1 MAGRRFGMELSDD
14 RVEIWARGDGL
25 VFQEPAVVARSSSG
39 RVSALGSQAVRIVAD
54 PGSETEL
61 VRPFGVFEL
70 RDRDTAEQ
78 MLRQLI
84 TRVVGRLVFVRH
96 ELVLAVS
103 AELSTSARR
112 ALLEVSLASG
122 ARMAHLLDLP
132 LALAFGAGLPVTA
145 WDPMPVMF
153 LLPDSVQAAIVC
165 HHGLLASRAV
175 ELGEENHAPGSWVSP
190 ERVEIVA
197 GLVSDLV
204 ADAPASA
211 TNRMRQLGL
220 TLAGRGVDLQQ
231 VGQAISDRSGFPV
244 RVVADPEHCV
254 VKGAE
259 VALERIEAAGGRT
272 LLYLR

>member
-14 RVEIWARGDGL
+14 RVEIWSRGDGL

-78 MLRQLI
+78 MLKQLI

-103 AELSTSARR
+103 AELSTTARR
-112 ALLEVSLASG
+112 ALLEVALASG

-153 LLPDSVQAAIVC
+153 LLPDSAQAAIVC

-175 ELGEENHAPGSWVSP
+175 ELEEGPVSPDSWVQP
-190 ERVEIVA
+190 DRVEILA

-204 ADAPASA
+204 GEAPTAASGRLRA
-211 TNRMRQLGL
+211 LGL

-231 VGQAISDRSGFPV
+231 VGHTITQRSGLPT

>member
-1 MAGRRFGMELSDD
+1 VAGRRFGMELSDD

-25 VFQEPAVVARSSSG
+25 VFQEPAVIARSSSG
-39 RVSALGSQAVRIVAD
+39 RVFALGSQAVRIVAEE
-54 PGSETEL
+54 GSETEL
-61 VRPFGVFEL
+61 VHPFGIFEL

-103 AELSTSARR
+103 AELSTTARR
-112 ALLEVSLASG
+112 VLLEAALASG

-132 LALAFGAGLPVTA
+132 LALAFGAGLPVTS

-165 HHGLLASRAV
+165 HHGLLASRAI
-175 ELGEENHAPGSWVSP
+175 ELGESDDSATAWADPD
-190 ERVEIVA
+190 RVEIVA
-197 GLVSDLV
+197 GMVRDLV
-204 ADAPASA
+204 AEAPASA
-211 TNRMRQLGL
+211 SRRIASLGL

-231 VGQAISDRSGFPV
+231 VGRMITGSSGLPT